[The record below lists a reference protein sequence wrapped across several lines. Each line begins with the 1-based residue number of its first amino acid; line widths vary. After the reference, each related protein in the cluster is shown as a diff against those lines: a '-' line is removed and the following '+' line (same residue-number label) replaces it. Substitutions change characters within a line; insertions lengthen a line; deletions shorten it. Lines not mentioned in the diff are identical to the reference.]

1 MVSLPFIHTPIE
13 WEKKIQNMLRSWG
26 VAWEITFE
34 SMKDHN
40 VQYTKIELK
49 ILGVVIITESFYQK

>member
-1 MVSLPFIHTPIE
+1 
-13 WEKKIQNMLRSWG
+13 MLRSWG

-40 VQYTKIELK
+40 VQCTKTELK
-49 ILGVVIITESFYQK
+49 ILRVVIITESYKVTKLPKISWITFEIEIVY